1 MLVVTNGPVAIA
13 GSISSFL
20 KAKGVNVP
28 TPVAII
34 IDEHMLKPT
43 TTPIIGLVSIKR
55 NQAKTPSIIPYKT
68 PRIKPALSS
77 FNIVANSFPIVI
89 LPVAMPLTIIV
100 EDCVPI
106 FPPMPIIIG
115 IKEASTI
122 MFSRRFSKLPIT

>member
-13 GSISSFL
+13 GSISNFL
-20 KAKGVNVP
+20 KNKGVNVP

-55 NQAKTPSIIPYKT
+55 NPAKIPSITPYKT

-77 FNIVANSFPIVI
+77 FSIIVSSFPIVI
-89 LPVAMPLTIIV
+89 LPVAIPLTMIV
-100 EDCVPI
+100 EDCKRY
-106 FPPMPIIIG
+106 G
-115 IKEASTI
+115 NRKNYNW
-122 MFSRRFSKLPIT
+122 K